1 MKVSQVA
8 LFAALFTAGSA
19 YAGPPAKVD
28 QLAWMTGTWAA
39 EMAPGT
45 VLEENW
51 VAGSAGSIGA
61 LVRMT
66 GADGINMWEMITI
79 EERDGSL
86 VMSLQQWNKGF
97 EPRADVQRF
106 ELDAIGES
114 SVNFK
119 ATSPGSVGA
128 LGYSRNGDTFSINL
142 GTPDGQTR
150 SVQLKAKK

>member
-1 MKVSQVA
+1 MKVSHLA
-8 LFAALFTAGSA
+8 LFAALSAAGAA
-19 YAGPPAKVD
+19 YAGPPATVA
-28 QLAWMTGTWAA
+28 QLDWMTGTWAA

-51 VAGSAGSIGA
+51 VRSKAGSMGA

-66 GADGINMWEMITI
+66 GAEGISMWEMITI

-106 ELDAIGES
+106 ELEEIGES
-114 SVNFK
+114 SVTFK
-119 ATSPGSVGA
+119 ATSEGGIA
-128 LGYSRNGDTFSINL
+128 TLGYSRSGDTFTITL
-142 GTPDGQTR
+142 GTPNGPGR
-150 SVQLKAKK
+150 PLELKAQP